1 MNRLLN
7 VRDLKIF
14 NMFELI
20 EMIVSLMVIRFSFVF
35 FFFT

>member
-14 NMFELI
+14 NMFQLI
-20 EMIVSLMVIRFSFVF
+20 EMIVSLMFIRFSFVF
-35 FFFT
+35 VFFT